1 MCIDEYQIYISCFL
15 KKNTKL
21 IFWPSGSLKKR
32 EFSPKYVARKR
43 HHMNNAIIP
52 KPLVE
57 QGQEFSCA
65 EMNMKSKFYGMQM
78 EE

>member
-1 MCIDEYQIYISCFL
+1 MVWTPE
-15 KKNTKL
+15 
-21 IFWPSGSLKKR
+21 SLKKCKIAGIKV
-32 EFSPKYVARKR
+32 KYVARKH

-52 KPLVE
+52 KPLVK

-78 EE
+78 EG